1 MDFCHALASQ
11 GVAFSFSLSVG
22 SDFSSSLDA
31 REKKQTT
38 PAVAAEV
45 LLKRKSDKEKHGRG
59 GILRGALLYQIRS
72 FLNIVQKGGEG
83 GEGDQTHVKKICCKF
98 CMI

>member
-59 GILRGALLYQIRS
+59 GILTAPAQS
-72 FLNIVQKGGEG
+72 FTFDCKANLN
-83 GEGDQTHVKKICCKF
+83 
-98 CMI
+98 